1 LPINIPSETLKERF
15 EKHFSKYNIKVEYVN
30 YCYNIEKMLDCN
42 EKFKDLARK
51 KGIYKLYLKK
61 YMKENNL
68 TKA

>member
-1 LPINIPSETLKERF
+1 
-15 EKHFSKYNIKVEYVN
+15 
-30 YCYNIEKMLDCN
+30 MLDCN